1 VRRIGLV
8 VHPSREIGHPLATLH
23 EWAGERGIEVVQ
35 LETLGPPMR
44 QVAPF
49 GDLDACDLVTAIG
62 GDGTVLAAL
71 RAAADSAAP
80 VLGVACG
87 SLGAL
92 SAVTAGELHGALDR
106 FEQGEWSSRKLD
118 AISVSVGGERKGW
131 ALNDFVLIR
140 RTGQLLV
147 DVTVGSELY
156 VRVAGDGVIVATPL
170 GSSAYSMASGGP
182 IIAAGTD
189 AFVVTPL
196 LMHGGCAP
204 PIVVR
209 DDTKVILDAN
219 PTYAG
224 FDVEVDGRP
233 MEIPNATTFEIAIC
247 EHSSTLVAMAEP
259 GLGITALRRR
269 GLVTDSPRVLARDE
283 RAARA
288 AADEAAARA
297 EAAAGDLAK

>member
-1 VRRIGLV
+1 VKRIGLV
-8 VHPSREIGHPLATLH
+8 VHPSREIGRPLATLT
-23 EWAGERGIEVVQ
+23 EWAAGRGVEVVQ
-35 LETLGPPMR
+35 LAAR
-44 QVAPF
+44 DSARVVAPP
-49 GDLDACDLVTAIG
+49 GEVSACDLVVAVG
-62 GDGTVLAAL
+62 GDGTVLTAL
-71 RAAADSAAP
+71 RAAAPHATP

-92 SAVTAGELHGALDR
+92 SAVTAPQLEEALDQ
-106 FEQGEWSSRKLD
+106 FERGEWSARKLD
-118 AISVSVGGERKGW
+118 AISVSVPGKSKTAW
-131 ALNDFVLIR
+131 ALNDFVLVR

-147 DVTVGSELY
+147 DITIGDELY
-156 VRVAGDGVIVATPL
+156 ARVAGDGVIVATPL

-182 IIAAGTD
+182 IIAAGAD

-209 DDTKVILDAN
+209 DDTEVTLDAN

-224 FDVEVDGRP
+224 FDVEVDGHP
-233 MEIPNATTFEIAIC
+233 MEVEHATSFTIALC
-247 EHSSTLVAMAEP
+247 EHTATLVAMAEP

-283 RAARA
+283 RAASA
-288 AADEAAARA
+288 GARVP
-297 EAAAGDLAK
+297 K

>member
-1 VRRIGLV
+1 MRRIGLV
-8 VHPSREIGHPLATLH
+8 VHPSREIGLPLATLH
-23 EWAGERGIEVVQ
+23 DWAGERQIEVVQ
-35 LETLGPPMR
+35 LKTTGPSMR
-44 QVAPF
+44 QVAPY
-49 GDLDACDLVTAIG
+49 GELDACDLVVAIG
-62 GDGTVLAAL
+62 GDGTTLTAL

-92 SAVTAGELHGALDR
+92 SAVTAEQLNEALDN
-106 FEQGEWSSRKLD
+106 FEQGNWAPRKLD
-118 AISVSVGGERKGW
+118 AISVSTDTGSDHTAW
-131 ALNDFVLIR
+131 ALNDFVLVR

-147 DVTVGSELY
+147 DITIGSELY
-156 VRVAGDGVIVATPL
+156 ARVAGDGVIVATPL

-209 DDTKVILDAN
+209 DDTKVTLDAN

-224 FDVEVDGRP
+224 FDVEVDGHP
-233 MEIPNATTFEIAIC
+233 MEVPNATTFEIALC
-247 EHSSTLVAMAEP
+247 EHTATLVAMAEP

-283 RAARA
+283 RAATKA
-288 AADEAAARA
+288 AATANVP
-297 EAAAGDLAK
+297 K

>member
-8 VHPSREIGHPLATLH
+8 VHPSREIRQPLATLA
-23 EWAGERGIEVVQ
+23 EWSGRKDIDVVQ
-35 LETLGPPMR
+35 LETRGSKR
-44 QVAPF
+44 QVAPY
-49 GDLDACDLVTAIG
+49 GELSACDLVVAIG
-62 GDGTVLAAL
+62 GDGTTLTAL

-92 SAVTAGELHGALDR
+92 SAVAAPELEEALDH
-106 FEQGEWSSRKLD
+106 FEEGRWSPRKLD
-118 AISVSVGGERKGW
+118 AIRVSTGAGGHTAW
-131 ALNDFVLIR
+131 ALNDFVLVR

-147 DVTVGSELY
+147 DITVGSELY
-156 VRVAGDGVIVATPL
+156 ARVAGDGVIVATPL

-182 IIAAGTD
+182 ILAAGTD

-209 DDTKVILDAN
+209 DDTTVTLDAN

-224 FDVEVDGRP
+224 FDIEVDGHP
-233 MEIPNATTFEIAIC
+233 MEIEDATSFTIALC
-247 EHSSTLVAMAEP
+247 EHTATLVALSEP
-259 GLGITALRRR
+259 GLGIAALRRR

-283 RAARA
+283 RAAAAAALGHGA
-288 AADEAAARA
+288 AAD
-297 EAAAGDLAK
+297 